1 MHQRDAE
8 LNPLVSVIIVS
19 YNGRTYLDKCLD
31 SLKVTTYPN
40 FEILVV
46 DNNSSDQSSDMVK
59 MKYPYVKLIE
69 LKKNL
74 GFAMANNLGAEAG
87 KGDFYIILNN
97 DTIVTQTWLSE
108 LVNAVIQSQDNEV
121 AIAELSFPSLLS
133 GMMAIYTKWSAGL
146 E

>member
-121 AIAELSFPSLLS
+121 AIARSFLVRQDGEIL
-133 GMMAIYTKWSAGL
+133 AGTL
-146 E
+146 

>member
-87 KGDFYIILNN
+87 KGDFYIFLNN

-121 AIAELSFPSLLS
+121 AIARSFLVRQDGEIL
-133 GMMAIYTKWSAGL
+133 AGTL
-146 E
+146 